1 MPVKKLSPLKIIA
14 QFCFWLTG
22 WKKVGKY
29 PENTPKSVMI
39 AAPHTSNWDF
49 FYARAA
55 FFLLGIPVKT
65 TIKKEAMFFPM
76 NLILKSFGVIPIDR
90 SKKSSALSKK
100 NSMVDAMVQL
110 FKERNELVIMITP
123 EGTRKYVPRWKTGFY
138 HVAKRANVPIILGY
152 LDYKKRHAGIGPVI
166 YPGDDIDHDMKTI
179 MDFYRGVTG
188 KYPEQGVR

>member
-1 MPVKKLSPLKIIA
+1 
-14 QFCFWLTG
+14 
-22 WKKVGKY
+22 
-29 PENTPKSVMI
+29 MI

-76 NLILKSFGVIPIDR
+76 NLVLKFFGVIPIDR
-90 SKKSSALSKK
+90 NKKNGGLSRK

-110 FKERNELVIMITP
+110 FEERDELVIMITP

-138 HVAKRANVPIILGY
+138 HVAKRANVPIVLGY
-152 LDYKKRHAGIGPVI
+152 LDYKKKHAGIGPVV
-166 YPGDDIDHDMKTI
+166 YPGDNIDQDLKTI

-188 KYPEQGVR
+188 KYPEKGVR

>member
-1 MPVKKLSPLKIIA
+1 MKLLA
-14 QFCFWLTG
+14 QLCFWITG
-22 WKKVGKY
+22 WKKVGEY
-29 PENTPKSVMI
+29 PANTPKSVMI

-76 NLILKSFGVIPIDR
+76 NLVLKFFGVIPIDR
-90 SKKSSALSKK
+90 QKKVAGLTKK

-110 FKERNELVIMITP
+110 FEERDELVIMITP
-123 EGTRKYVPRWKTGFY
+123 EGTRKYVPKWKTGFY

-152 LDYKKRHAGIGPVI
+152 LDYKKKHAGIGPVI
-166 YPGDDIDHDMKTI
+166 YPGDDIEKDQKTI
-179 MDFYRGVTG
+179 LDFYREVTG
-188 KYPEQGVR
+188 KYPQQGVR

>member
-1 MPVKKLSPLKIIA
+1 
-14 QFCFWLTG
+14 LTG
-22 WKKVGKY
+22 WKKVGQY
-29 PENTPKSVMI
+29 PDNTPKSVMI

-55 FFLLGIPVKT
+55 FFLLRIPVKT

-76 NLILKSFGVIPIDR
+76 NLILKSFGVIPVDR
-90 SKKSSALSKK
+90 NKKVGGLSKK
-100 NSMVDAMVQL
+100 NSMVDAMIQL
-110 FKERNELVIMITP
+110 FDERDELVIMITP

-152 LDYKKRHAGIGPVI
+152 LDYKKKHAGIGPVI
-166 YPGDDIDHDMKTI
+166 YPGEDIDQDLKTI
-179 MDFYRGVTG
+179 MDFYRGVSG

>member
-1 MPVKKLSPLKIIA
+1 LKLIA

-22 WKKVGKY
+22 WKKVGVY

-76 NLILKSFGVIPIDR
+76 NLLLKFFGVIPIDR
-90 SKKSSALSKK
+90 TKRSGGLTRK
-100 NSMVDAMVQL
+100 NSMVDGMVEL
-110 FKERNELVIMITP
+110 FNERDELVIMITP
-123 EGTRKYVPRWKTGFY
+123 EGTRKYVPKWKTGFY
-138 HVAKRANVPIILGY
+138 HVAKKANVPIILGY
-152 LDYKKRHAGIGPVI
+152 LDYKKKHAGIGPVI
-166 YPGDDIDHDMKTI
+166 YPSDNLEQDMEKILT
-179 MDFYRGVTG
+179 FYRSVTG
-188 KYPEQGVR
+188 KYPERGVR

>member
-1 MPVKKLSPLKIIA
+1 M
-14 QFCFWLTG
+14 G
-22 WKKVGKY
+22 EY

-76 NLILKSFGVIPIDR
+76 NIILKFFGVIPVDR
-90 SKKSSALSKK
+90 KKKTGGLSRK

-110 FKERNELVIMITP
+110 FEEREELVIMITP

-138 HVAKRANVPIILGY
+138 HVAKKANVPIVLGY
-152 LDYKKRHAGIGPVI
+152 LDYKKKHAGIGPVV
-166 YPGDDIDHDMKTI
+166 YPGDDIDQDLKTI